1 MSHTDWRAPEPGVT
15 EISPGESDAGRTGQP
30 DGERSIPAWRAVRL
44 VAVTLGLMVIFDAR
58 GMRHTAEGMPPGRTR
73 EFILAAARP
82 ADRLTRAAGLRA
94 PGAWLSSALGHP
106 YSTGT
111 GSELLGSSAGVT
123 APAVSAGDGSH
134 AAGSGNEHTRPRP
147 GPGARRATPPPPRA
161 AVPPPLRRPTAAA
174 PLRLLVT
181 GDSLT
186 DSISPPLVE
195 AAHGTIHVDIATHY
209 GTGLV
214 RPDYFD
220 WAAAARHE
228 LATFHPEAVLLALG
242 ANDAQGITMPGGTVL
257 PTGTSAWAA
266 EYTRRAV
273 IFMRILTSDGIR
285 PLYWMS
291 LPVARNATQDGYY
304 RDLNAA
310 ILTASRQVPRVM
322 IVDVR
327 DRLSDHGRY
336 AAYLRDGSGHLVL
349 ARQPD
354 GVHLTVDG
362 ARIAAA
368 VLAAAIGTA
377 WHLSR

>member
-1 MSHTDWRAPEPGVT
+1 MSHTDWRAPDRGTT
-15 EISPGESDAGRTGQP
+15 EIPPGPAGAGRTGQP

-44 VAVTLGLMVIFDAR
+44 VIVTLGLMVVFDAR
-58 GMRHTAEGMPPGRTR
+58 GMRHTGEGMPPGHTR
-73 EFILAAARP
+73 DLILAVARP
-82 ADRLTRAAGLRA
+82 ADRLTKAVGLRA

-111 GSELLGSSAGVT
+111 GSELLGPVGTV
-123 APAVSAGDGSH
+123 PVIPAGDGRHPAGNANGH
-134 AAGSGNEHTRPRP
+134 ASPS
-147 GPGARRATPPPPRA
+147 GPGAGPATPPPPRA
-161 AVPPPLRRPTAAA
+161 AVPPPLRHPTVAT
-174 PLRLLVT
+174 PLKLLVT

-186 DSISPPLVE
+186 DSIPPPLVE

-228 LATFHPEAVLLALG
+228 LATYHPEAVLLALG
-242 ANDAQGITMPGGTVL
+242 ANDAQGITMPDGAVL
-257 PTGTSAWAA
+257 PTGSPGWTA

-291 LPVARNATQDGYY
+291 LPVARSTTQDGYY

-310 ILTASRQVPRVM
+310 ILIASRQVPRVT

-336 AAYLRDGSGHLVL
+336 AAYLRDDAGHLVL

-368 VLAAAIGTA
+368 VLAAAIGTD
-377 WHLSR
+377 WHLTR